1 MIDETGTSESGNNER
16 IGFCQDCGRSLTR
29 ESVSRV
35 GSAVYCGPC
44 FKARNAATAAGA
56 PPPPPPYGAGPVPP
70 PPAGARPVYTE
81 PFPPVGGNS
90 PSPALAGFLGLI
102 PGVGAMYNGQFAKG
116 IAHIVIYAL
125 LQSLARMSDFFG
137 FLVAG
142 WVLYQAFEAYHTAKA
157 RREGRPLPDPLGLN
171 NIGTQV
177 GIHFRGASNAYP
189 PNPGQPTNAPGW
201 TGFVPAQQP
210 IVTPPPVTET
220 PVVDTWGSAPAVD
233 APPSPYSQTA
243 SAWTNPAYTPP
254 PPVGQ
259 PWASA
264 PVSYPPPPPVRV
276 SRFPGAALWLIG
288 FGVLFCILNFVPD
301 LRFSIHKVFPF
312 LLMGLAVGMFVRRM
326 TATGGLGPYDGEH
339 ETYVPR
345 LVCSLRAP
353 VVLFTVGVLWA
364 LAEFGRLYFHQTW
377 PVIVIVIGLMMLLER
392 SIGTAPVVIPP
403 VPIAGAVPSSDASA
417 VNGDGKGI

>member
-1 MIDETGTSESGNNER
+1 M
-16 IGFCQDCGRSLTR
+16 
-29 ESVSRV
+29 
-35 GSAVYCGPC
+35 
-44 FKARNAATAAGA
+44 
-56 PPPPPPYGAGPVPP
+56 
-70 PPAGARPVYTE
+70 
-81 PFPPVGGNS
+81 GGNS
-90 PSPALAGFLGLI
+90 PSPVLAAMLGLI

-116 IAHIVIYAL
+116 IAHIVIFAL

-142 WVLYQAFEAYHTAKA
+142 WVFYQVFEAYHTAKA
-157 RREGRPLPDPLGLN
+157 RRDGMPLPDPLGLN
-171 NIGTQV
+171 NIGSVV
-177 GIHFRGASNAYP
+177 GVHVRSARTSPYP

-210 IVTPPPVTET
+210 IVTPPPVAET
-220 PVVDTWGSAPAVD
+220 PVVDTWGSASAVEP
-233 APPSPYSQTA
+233 PPSPYSQTA

-264 PVSYPPPPPVRV
+264 PASYPPPPPVRA

-312 LLMGLAVGMFVRRM
+312 LLMGLAVGLFIRRM
-326 TATGGLGPYDGEH
+326 TSTGGLSPYDGET
-339 ETYVPR
+339 ETYTSR

-353 VVLFTVGVLWA
+353 VVLFTIGVLWA

-377 PVIVIVIGLMMLLER
+377 PVIVIVLGLMMLLER
-392 SIGTAPVVIPP
+392 SIGTTPVAIPP
-403 VPIAGAVPSSDASA
+403 VPVVPASDASA
-417 VNGDGKGI
+417 VDGDGKGI